1 VVSQAAV
8 NEGRIGRYRLIKRL
22 AVGGMADIYLAQE
35 IGPRGY
41 ERTCVVKTIRADL
54 VDEEDLIT
62 MLMEEA
68 RIASCLKH
76 DNIVELYEVGEEAG
90 THYMAMEFVFGR
102 DLGQIRDRCL
112 DLNQRIP
119 YEHISTILA
128 DVLGALFYAHHDATY
143 QGKPLA
149 VIHRDV
155 SPQNIIIG
163 FDGSVKLLDFGL
175 AKAAAQ
181 LSRTRAG
188 VLKGKY
194 AYMSP
199 EQVNFEKVDQRA
211 DIFSA
216 GIVLWEMLTQR
227 RLFYRPSEYE
237 TVKAVMACVVPFPRA
252 LRNDIPWP
260 LSWIA
265 YRALRRKPRWRYSNA
280 IKMQRALLSNDG
292 RDPKKARDSLAEW
305 MGQLFQEELQI
316 REHALVRAMSNPGKH
331 RELQDAGFELLEE
344 ATEPEFKLRRP
355 SSVTPVLPVAP
366 RMKSSRTDLS
376 GTGEH
381 MGFVATTL
389 GTWKWFLLVMAAI
402 VFLGIATGVYLGAAQ
417 TYGYVSVFA
426 ESAGVKIVVG
436 GKHFGTAPVENIPV
450 LPGRYQIV
458 GSVGED
464 TEIVEVEVS
473 PGEREDVRLKL
484 PKKKGP

>member
-1 VVSQAAV
+1 VVSTAAV
-8 NEGRIGRYRLIKRL
+8 HDGRVGRYKLIKRL

-41 ERTCVVKTIRADL
+41 QRTCVVKTIREDL
-54 VDEEDLIT
+54 VDEEDLIS

-76 DNIVELYEVGEEAG
+76 DHIIELYEVGEEAG
-90 THYMAMEFVFGR
+90 THFLAMEFIFGR

-112 DLNQRIP
+112 DLGQRIP
-119 YEHISTILA
+119 YEHISTILI
-128 DVLGALFYAHHDATY
+128 DVLDALYYAHHKATY
-143 QGKPLA
+143 QSKPLQ

-163 FDGSVKLLDFGL
+163 FDGRVKLLDFGL

-227 RLFYRPSEYE
+227 RLFYRSSDYE
-237 TVKAVMACVVPFPRA
+237 TVKAVMACVVPFARA
-252 LRNDIPWP
+252 VRADVPWP
-260 LSWIA
+260 LAWVGL
-265 YRALRRKPRWRYSNA
+265 RALRRSPRWRYGNA
-280 IKMQRALLSNDG
+280 TKMRDALVKQDR
-292 RDPKKARDSLAEW
+292 RDRSVARDQLAEW
-305 MGQLFQEELQI
+305 MAQLFQEELQI
-316 REHALVRAMSNPGKH
+316 RESALVRALSNPGRH
-331 RELQDAGFELLEE
+331 REIQDAGFELLEE

-355 SSVTPVLPVAP
+355 S
-366 RMKSSRTDLS
+366 LS
-376 GTGEH
+376 NPNTRGDGSHGRGAAASTNHAALGLI
-381 MGFVATTL
+381 ASTL
-389 GTWKWFLLVMAAI
+389 GTWRWFILVFAAI
-402 VFLGIATGVYLGAAQ
+402 VFLGVSAGVYLGASQ
-417 TYGYVSVFA
+417 SYGYVSVT
-426 ESAGVKIVVG
+426 AGSPEVRVVIG
-436 GKHFGTAPVENIPV
+436 GRPLGNAPIENVPV
-450 LPGRYQIV
+450 LPGRYQVV
-458 GSVGED
+458 GSLGAD
-464 TEIVEVEVS
+464 TESVEVVVDA
-473 PGEREDVRLKL
+473 GKREEVRLNL
-484 PKKKGP
+484 PHRRQ

>member
-1 VVSQAAV
+1 MSTAAV
-8 NEGRIGRYRLIKRL
+8 SEGRIGKYRLIKRL

-35 IGPRGY
+35 VGVRGY

-54 VDEEDLIT
+54 VDEEDLIS

-112 DLNQRIP
+112 ELGQRIP
-119 YEHISTILA
+119 NEHVATILA
-128 DVLGALFYAHHDATY
+128 DVLDALYYAHHDARY

-155 SPQNIIIG
+155 SPQNILIG

-199 EQVNFEKVDQRA
+199 EQVNFAGVDQRA

-216 GIVLWEMLTQR
+216 GIVLWEMLTQK

-237 TVKAVMACVVPFPRA
+237 TVKSVIACEVPFPRA
-252 LRNDIPWP
+252 VRADIPWS
-260 LSWIA
+260 LSWVA
-265 YRALRRKPRWRYSNA
+265 YRALRRNPRWRYGDA
-280 IKMQRALLSNDG
+280 VKMRIALLRNDE
-292 RDPKKARDSLAEW
+292 RQRSEARKELATW
-305 MGQLFQEELQI
+305 MHDLFQEELQI
-316 REHALVRAMSNPGKH
+316 REHALVRAIANPGKH
-331 RELQDAGFELLEE
+331 RELQDAGFELIEE
-344 ATEPEFKLRRP
+344 ATEHDFKLRRP
-355 SSVTPVLPVAP
+355 SVPPK
-366 RMKSSRTDLS
+366 RSRSNLS
-376 GTGEH
+376 GAHEGL
-381 MGFVATTL
+381 VAAAL
-389 GTWKWFLLVMAAI
+389 GTWKWFALVLAAI
-402 VFLGIATGVYLGAAQ
+402 IFLGIATGVYLGAAQ
-417 TYGYVSVFA
+417 SYGYVSVFA
-426 ESAGVKIVVG
+426 ESEGVRIVVG
-436 GKHFGTAPVENIPV
+436 GKSFGDAPVENIPV
-450 LPGRYQIV
+450 LPGRYQVI
-458 GSVGED
+458 GSSSGD
-464 TEIVEVEVS
+464 TEIIEIDVQA
-473 PGEREDVRLKL
+473 GEREAVRLKL
-484 PKKKGP
+484 PKSTLHN